1 MPLSLHHTLITKSHH
16 WSSSSWIYGRLNQ
29 LNAITELDI
38 CCMRALCHE
47 PRRGKEEWAAL
58 FDKDEQ
64 GKDRNRKIDN
74 RCRTLQSFGVMGSFF
89 PLWWERRGWVS
100 LRAWDHLRAARWC
113 GLCEQQWER
122 CKGRTAE
129 PVHLPLHLSPVLSHL
144 QQPLLSDQ
152 FYLLVPLFSAIHFP
166 SSPIF
171 PRNGRIW
178 PNYTTL
184 YKINNSKS
192 FCFCFCFLKI
202 LTYKAL

>member
-113 GLCEQQWER
+113 GLCEQQWEWEVQR
-122 CKGRTAE
+122 QNSWACTPAFASQPSAKPPTAT
-129 PVHLPLHLSPVLSHL
+129 PAVWPVLSV
-144 QQPLLSDQ
+144 SSSI
-152 FYLLVPLFSAIHFP
+152 FSNSFSIISHFP
-166 SSPIF
+166 KKWENMAELHHFIQ
-171 PRNGRIW
+171 N
-178 PNYTTL
+178 
-184 YKINNSKS
+184 K
-192 FCFCFCFLKI
+192 
-202 LTYKAL
+202 